1 MPEDYAARFSKGQNP
16 ELRLMKKLEHCAN
29 ARCESTAIIASR
41 LAERE
46 QARLSLRKTDEV
58 YREALGFNRRFGEER
73 WVRKLSKSPYLTDLA
88 TEYTLMTDEQDMQRV
103 LNESKAGHVSV
114 RKREAEEHI
123 LQKAYS
129 HGIDEEMAYLRAE
142 KRELYWK
149 ERELKALRD
158 KERTDSRIARI
169 RANKRQETLLRQ
181 TELAV
186 ARAKSAALHGEPG
199 RATSTTH
206 LRSKSASPTD
216 HNLSQQLSAAARRKQ
231 LLASHG
237 LTAVGGTSGAT
248 TTKKVQVLS
257 VAV

>member
-1 MPEDYAARFSKGQNP
+1 MLFVFVFCIFILPGKFIDIFIFDHVNNP
-16 ELRLMKKLEHCAN
+16 IFPPHMA
-29 ARCESTAIIASR
+29 
-41 LAERE
+41 
-46 QARLSLRKTDEV
+46 
-58 YREALGFNRRFGEER
+58 
-73 WVRKLSKSPYLTDLA
+73 LA

-169 RANKRQETLLRQ
+169 RANKRQETMLRQ
-181 TELAV
+181 AELAV

-199 RATSTTH
+199 RATTLSSATKVSH
-206 LRSKSASPTD
+206 LY
-216 HNLSQQLSAAARRKQ
+216 
-231 LLASHG
+231 
-237 LTAVGGTSGAT
+237 
-248 TTKKVQVLS
+248 
-257 VAV
+257 